1 MDRVAAGPRG
11 PQPPRAARSHE
22 TTTVEGGDD
31 ARPNPRPHGRPVT
44 PGTDRLRITAA
55 GRTDVGRAR
64 SKNEDA
70 ALLRPGHGLFMV
82 ADGMGGHAAGDVASA
97 LAVETIEERLA
108 GDDPAPDGEGGVLA
122 GERAAASGD
131 GPLPPPGAARDRG
144 TDEARREAHD
154 AVVEANRR
162 IHRQGRENPAQ
173 GGMGT
178 TATVL
183 LLPGPDRWVVGQVG
197 DSRAY
202 LLRDGELSRVT
213 TDHTVVP
220 GSSTLTRALG
230 TRADVEVD
238 VLDGDL
244 RPGDLFLLCSDGLT
258 DMMSHDDIRDAL
270 AGAAAGGAGRGE
282 AGEGGGR
289 GDAVVAGRGDDRRA
303 GAGRAA
309 DALVDEVLERG
320 AHDNVTAVVVG
331 VREG

>member
-1 MDRVAAGPRG
+1 
-11 PQPPRAARSHE
+11 
-22 TTTVEGGDD
+22 
-31 ARPNPRPHGRPVT
+31 VT
-44 PGTDRLRITAA
+44 PGVDRLRIAAA
-55 GRTDVGRAR
+55 GRTDVGRVR
-64 SKNEDA
+64 SQNEDA
-70 ALLRPGHGLFMV
+70 ALLRPDHGIFAV
-82 ADGMGGHAAGDVASA
+82 ADGMGGHAAGEVASG
-97 LAVETIEERLA
+97 LAVETVAERLA
-108 GDDPAPDGEGGVLA
+108 GDEPAAADDDGIVA

-131 GPLPPPGAARDRG
+131 APLPPPGALSDRG
-144 TDEARREAHD
+144 TDEARREVSG

-213 TDHTVVP
+213 TDHTIAP

-238 VLDGDL
+238 VLDGGL
-244 RPGDLFLLCSDGLT
+244 RPGDVFLLCSDGLT
-258 DMMSHDDIRDAL
+258 DMMSHGDIRGTL
-270 AGAAAGGAGRGE
+270 AGASPGE
-282 AGEGGGR
+282 
-289 GDAVVAGRGDDRRA
+289 
-303 GAGRAA
+303 AA

-320 AHDNVTAVVVG
+320 AHDNVTAVVVE

>member
-1 MDRVAAGPRG
+1 MTPDAG
-11 PQPPRAARSHE
+11 
-22 TTTVEGGDD
+22 
-31 ARPNPRPHGRPVT
+31 
-44 PGTDRLRITAA
+44 RLRIAAA
-55 GRTDVGRAR
+55 GRTDVGRVR
-64 SKNEDA
+64 SQNEDT
-70 ALLRPGHGLFMV
+70 ALLRPLHGLFMV

-97 LAVETIEERLA
+97 LAVETVAERLA
-108 GDDPAPDGEGGVLA
+108 GGEPAPDDGGVLA
-122 GERAAASGD
+122 GEREAMSGD
-131 GPLPPPGAARDRG
+131 APLPPPGAPSDRD
-144 TDEARREAHD
+144 TDEARREVYD

-162 IHRQGRENPAQ
+162 IHRQGREVPAQ

-183 LLPGPDRWVVGQVG
+183 LLPGPDRWLVGQVG

-244 RPGDLFLLCSDGLT
+244 RPGDVFLLCSDGLT
-258 DMMSHDDIRDAL
+258 DMMSHDDIRETLSRAT
-270 AGAAAGGAGRGE
+270 AAGAGRGE
-282 AGEGGGR
+282 AGDGAGRPGRGGR
-289 GDAVVAGRGDDRRA
+289 DDRRA

-309 DALVDEVLERG
+309 DALVDEVLDRG